1 MASVHSFDIAYV
13 AGTWIPFLTTKM
25 YNYFAYSGAAAIP
38 SLFAGI
44 RVIRFGYS
52 ARDI

>member
-1 MASVHSFDIAYV
+1 MASVHSFEIAYF
-13 AGTWIPFLTTKM
+13 AGIWIPFLTKM